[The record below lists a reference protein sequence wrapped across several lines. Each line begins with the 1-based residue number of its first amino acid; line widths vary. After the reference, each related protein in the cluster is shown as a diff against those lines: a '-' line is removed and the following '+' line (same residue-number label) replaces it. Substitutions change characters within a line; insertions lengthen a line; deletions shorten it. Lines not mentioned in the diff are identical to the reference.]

1 MTEARLKSSVLVGAL
16 MSRAQAEGGFAAVL
30 ARGDSGAGAILVILA
45 ERGRKVRIL
54 ERLMQGNG
62 RYSWQAVGEQALGN
76 TEETQ
81 RFLERRQKFD
91 PDIWLI
97 ELDVASA
104 ERFAAEM
111 NESV

>member
-1 MTEARLKSSVLVGAL
+1 LQTKKKPEKFLQSRSIARRK
-16 MSRAQAEGGFAAVL
+16 
-30 ARGDSGAGAILVILA
+30 
-45 ERGRKVRIL
+45 ER
-54 ERLMQGNG
+54 
-62 RYSWQAVGEQALGN
+62 
-76 TEETQ
+76 
-81 RFLERRQKFD
+81 FD

>member
-1 MTEARLKSSVLVGAL
+1 MEARLQSSILVNAL
-16 MSRAQAEGGFAAVL
+16 QRRAESRGGFAAVI
-30 ARGDSGAGAILVILA
+30 AKGDPTAGAVLVILA
-45 ERGRKVRIL
+45 ERGEKIRIL
-54 ERLMQGNG
+54 ERLLEGG
-62 RYSWQAVGEQALGN
+62 DRYIWQDVGQQALAN
-76 TEETQ
+76 EEEFQ
-81 RFLERRQKFD
+81 KFLAKRRRFD

>member
-1 MTEARLKSSVLVGAL
+1 MAEARLKSSLLVSAL
-16 MSRAQAEGGFAAVL
+16 VQRAHSEGGFAAVL
-30 ARGDSGAGAILVILA
+30 AKGDSNAGSILVILA

-54 ERLMQGNG
+54 ERLLLPDG
-62 RYSWQAVGEQALGN
+62 RYSWQGVGEQALAN
-76 TEETQ
+76 TEETEK
-81 RFLERRQKFD
+81 FLLRRRKFD

-97 ELDVASA
+97 ELDIPSA

>member
-1 MTEARLKSSVLVGAL
+1 MADARLQSSIIVGAL
-16 MSRAQAEGGFAAVL
+16 MKRAQAEGGFAAVL
-30 ARGDSGAGAILVILA
+30 ARGDSAAGSVLVILA

-54 ERLMQGNG
+54 ERLLQPDG
-62 RYSWQAVGEQALGN
+62 RYSWQRVGEQALEN
-76 TEETQ
+76 TEQTEG
-81 RFLERRQKFD
+81 FLERRQKFD

-111 NESV
+111 NS

>member
-1 MTEARLKSSVLVGAL
+1 MEPRLQSAILVNAL
-16 MSRAQAEGGFAAVL
+16 IRRAEGEGGFAAVL
-30 ARGDSGAGAILVILA
+30 AKGDATAGSVLVILA
-45 ERGRKVRIL
+45 ERGVKIQML

-62 RYSWQAVGEQALGN
+62 RYSWQRIGNEALAN
-76 TEETQ
+76 TEETEKFLQ
-81 RFLERRQKFD
+81 RRRKYD

-111 NESV
+111 NEAV